1 MHTRY
6 LRAWLGV
13 CAVLVCAVFGPRVA
27 RAQATGTIRG
37 HVVETGSRRPLGD
50 VQITVNGTQ
59 LGAVTNPNGDYA
71 ITNAPAGSVT
81 LQARRLGYTRRTA
94 QTTVA
99 PGTESRVDFDLDIT
113 ATQLDAIVSTG
124 TAGAVEKRTVGN
136 AITQINAED
145 VTAKTNVTSITE
157 ILQARSPGVTI
168 NAGSGTP
175 GTASDI
181 TIRGA
186 SSFSVTR
193 PVVYIDGVRMSTDT
207 LGNFGPSGQALSPNS
222 GGQTAN
228 ALNLV
233 NPEDIESI
241 EVIKGPAA
249 STLYGAD
256 AAGGVI
262 QIITKKGVRG
272 QQSVAWSARVEAG
285 RNDLGSIDLPT
296 NYTLCDAAKSALPAT
311 WPGCVGVTAGTVLSN
326 SPIKDDPNALR
337 NGAVQSYLLS
347 ARGGGD
353 RFSYYV
359 SGAHDL
365 NEGVLHNSYD
375 KRNSLRANFG
385 ITADAKTDFQVNF
398 GVFNS
403 HLRLPLGDESAQG
416 ILFSSQRGRPGRV
429 STLAGQY
436 FTANNQPVEGWF
448 TVTPATS
455 DQYDNETTDSRVT
468 FAGTMN
474 YQPFR
479 WFRNRLTAGLD
490 WTSGQATLFAP
501 PNTPD
506 LTGDNLGLTAQR
518 IPHATVYT
526 LDYMGSAEHAFGA
539 NVLSTTS
546 FGSQVIANRYE
557 ILSANGRG
565 LGSPDVTLI
574 GSTTTIAASNTFS
587 ENNSV
592 GYWIQEQ
599 VGWKNRL
606 FLTAALRGDDNSS
619 FGANFNAAYYP
630 KASMSWIMSE
640 EPMLHGF
647 FDAIHADDF
656 KFRAA
661 YGEAGKA
668 PQPYSATRTY
678 TVSTVTLGGTS
689 GSAIRTL
696 DFGNP
701 NLKPERGEE
710 AEVGFE
716 GNFLRSLV
724 GVDFTYY
731 NKQMRDVLFSQT
743 VAPSSGF
750 RGVQQANL
758 GRTKNTG
765 IELGLTATPVRRTN
779 FTWDS
784 RISLSTNRN
793 KLVSFGD
800 TSVKQVQL
808 SGASYGPV
816 QFLRPGAPIASYWA
830 RFPQRNADGTPVFVN
845 GVLQLTDTTYI
856 GPSQPTREI
865 AFSNTFSLFKNLSIY
880 SLFDYKGGHYNYR
893 GAELYRCA
901 SAANCWVLNDPNTP
915 ATELPLYRIGN
926 GTGTPFGLYIHKAD
940 FVKLRDVSVTYTLP
954 SKWASRAQANSMS
967 VTLAGH
973 NLALWSD
980 YPGPDPEVNTYGNR
994 TFIRGDIY
1002 SMPMTRRL
1010 TAALNLTF

>member
-1 MHTRY
+1 MHTRFS
-6 LRAWLGV
+6 RAALGV
-13 CAVLVCAVFGPRVA
+13 CTVFACMALGSRALV
-27 RAQATGTIRG
+27 AQATGTIRG
-37 HVVETGSRRPLGD
+37 HVVEAGSQRALGD
-50 VQITVNGTQ
+50 VQVTVSGTQ
-59 LGAVTNPNGDYA
+59 LGAVSNGNGDFTIANVPSGAY
-71 ITNAPAGSVT
+71 TV
-81 LQARRLGYTRRTA
+81 QARRIGYSRRSA
-94 QTTVA
+94 QATVV
-99 PGTESRVDFDLDIT
+99 PSTEARVDFALDVA
-113 ATQLDAIVSTG
+113 ATQLDAIVTTG

-145 VTAKTNVTSITE
+145 VTAKTNVTSVTE

-186 SSFSVTR
+186 SSFTVTR

-207 LGNFGPSGQALSPNS
+207 LGNFGPSGQGLSPNS

-228 ALNLV
+228 GLNLV

-285 RNDLGSIDLPT
+285 RNDLGSIELPT
-296 NYTLCDAAKSALPAT
+296 NYTLCDAAKIALPAT
-311 WPGCVGVTAGTVLSN
+311 WPGCVGVAAGTVLSM
-326 SPIKDDPNALR
+326 SPIQDDPHALR

-375 KRNSLRANFG
+375 KRNSVRANFG

-429 STLAGQY
+429 STLAGQC
-436 FTANNQPVEGWF
+436 FTMNNSPVEGWF
-448 TVTPATS
+448 TVTPSTS

-468 FAGTMN
+468 FAGTAN
-474 YQPFR
+474 YQPFK

-526 LDYMGSAEHAFGA
+526 LDYMGSVEHPFGA
-539 NVLSTTS
+539 NLLSTTS

-574 GSTTTIAASNTFS
+574 GSTTTITAGNTFV

-592 GYWIQEQ
+592 GYWIQQQ

-606 FLTAALRGDDNSS
+606 FLTGALRADDNSS
-619 FGANFNAAYYP
+619 FGSDFNAAYYP
-630 KASMSWIMSE
+630 KASVSWIMSE
-640 EPMLHGF
+640 EPRLRGF
-647 FDAIHADDF
+647 FDAIHAD
-656 KFRAA
+656 
-661 YGEAGKA
+661 
-668 PQPYSATRTY
+668 
-678 TVSTVTLGGTS
+678 
-689 GSAIRTL
+689 
-696 DFGNP
+696 
-701 NLKPERGEE
+701 
-710 AEVGFE
+710 
-716 GNFLRSLV
+716 
-724 GVDFTYY
+724 
-731 NKQMRDVLFSQT
+731 
-743 VAPSSGF
+743 
-750 RGVQQANL
+750 
-758 GRTKNTG
+758 
-765 IELGLTATPVRRTN
+765 
-779 FTWDS
+779 
-784 RISLSTNRN
+784 
-793 KLVSFGD
+793 
-800 TSVKQVQL
+800 
-808 SGASYGPV
+808 
-816 QFLRPGAPIASYWA
+816 
-830 RFPQRNADGTPVFVN
+830 
-845 GVLQLTDTTYI
+845 
-856 GPSQPTREI
+856 
-865 AFSNTFSLFKNLSIY
+865 
-880 SLFDYKGGHYNYR
+880 
-893 GAELYRCA
+893 
-901 SAANCWVLNDPNTP
+901 
-915 ATELPLYRIGN
+915 
-926 GTGTPFGLYIHKAD
+926 
-940 FVKLRDVSVTYTLP
+940 
-954 SKWASRAQANSMS
+954 
-967 VTLAGH
+967 
-973 NLALWSD
+973 
-980 YPGPDPEVNTYGNR
+980 
-994 TFIRGDIY
+994 
-1002 SMPMTRRL
+1002 
-1010 TAALNLTF
+1010 

>member
-1 MHTRY
+1 MHTRIS
-6 LRAWLGV
+6 RAGLGV
-13 CAVLVCAVFGPRVA
+13 CTVLVCLALGPRALV
-27 RAQATGTIRG
+27 AQATGTIRG
-37 HVVETGSRRPLGD
+37 HVVETGSRRALSD
-50 VQITVNGTQ
+50 VQVTVNGTQ
-59 LGAVTNPNGDYA
+59 LGAVTNGNGDYA
-71 ITNAPAGSVT
+71 IANVPSGAQTV
-81 LQARRLGYTRRTA
+81 QVRRIGYTRRTA
-94 QTTVA
+94 QTTVT
-99 PGTESRVDFDLDIT
+99 PGTDARADFELDVA
-113 ATQLDAIVSTG
+113 ATQLDAIVTTG

-136 AITQINAED
+136 AVTQINAED
-145 VTAKTNVTSITE
+145 VTSKTNVTSVTE

-186 SSFSVTR
+186 SSFTVTR

-207 LGNFGPSGQALSPNS
+207 LGNFGPSGQGLSPNS

-228 ALNLV
+228 GLNLV

-272 QQSVAWSARVEAG
+272 QQSVAWTARVEAG
-285 RNDLGSIDLPT
+285 RNDLGSIELPT
-296 NYTLCDAAKSALPAT
+296 NYTLCDAAKIALPAT
-311 WPGCVGVTAGTVLSN
+311 WPGCVGVTAGTVLSM

-337 NGAVQSYLLS
+337 NGAVQSYLMS

-375 KRNSLRANFG
+375 KRNSVRANFG

-429 STLAGQY
+429 STLAGQH
-436 FTANNQPVEGWF
+436 FTMNNQPVEGWF
-448 TVTPATS
+448 TVTPSTS

-474 YQPFR
+474 YQPFK

-526 LDYMGSAEHAFGA
+526 LDYMGSAEHSFGS
-539 NVLSTTS
+539 NLLSTTS

-574 GSTTTIAASNTFS
+574 GSTTTISAGNTFT

-606 FLTAALRGDDNSS
+606 FVTGALRADDNSS
-619 FGANFNAAYYP
+619 FGSEFNAAYYP
-630 KASMSWIMSE
+630 KASVSWIMSE
-640 EPMLHGF
+640 EPRLRRF
-647 FDAIHADDF
+647 FDAIRADDF

-678 TVSTVTLGGTS
+678 TISTVTLGATS

-696 DFGNP
+696 DYGNP

-716 GNFLRSLV
+716 GNFFR
-724 GVDFTYY
+724 GRIGADFTYY
-731 NKQMRDVLFSQT
+731 DKQMRDVLFSQT

-750 RGVQQANL
+750 RGAQQANL

-765 IELGLTATPVRRTN
+765 IELGLTATPVRLTN
-779 FTWDS
+779 FAWDS
-784 RISLSTNRN
+784 RVSIATNKN

-800 TSVKQVQL
+800 TSVKFVQPF
-808 SGASYGPV
+808 ASYGST
-816 QFLRPGAPIASYWA
+816 QFLKPGYPIASYWGA
-830 RFPQRNADGTPVFVN
+830 FPKRNPDGTPIFVN
-845 GVLQLTDTTYI
+845 SVLQLDTTFI
-856 GPSQPTREI
+856 GPSMPTREI
-865 AFSNTFSLFKNLSIY
+865 AFSNTFSLFKSLSVY
-880 SLFDYKGGHYNYR
+880 SLFDYKAGHYNYR

-901 SAANCWVLNDPNTP
+901 SAQNCQILNDPNTP
-915 ATELPLYRIGN
+915 ATELPIYRIGN
-926 GTGTPFGLYIHKAD
+926 GNNTPFGLYIHKAD

-954 SKWASRAQANSMS
+954 SQWAARAQATSMS

-994 TFIRGDIY
+994 AFIRGDIY

>member
-1 MHTRY
+1 MHTRF
-6 LRAWLGV
+6 LRASLGV
-13 CAVLVCAVFGPRVA
+13 CAVLVGAVLSPRA
-27 RAQATGTIRG
+27 AGAQATGTIRG
-37 HVVETGSRRPLGD
+37 RVVETGSRRPLGD
-50 VQITVNGTQ
+50 VQVTVNGTQ
-59 LGAVTNPNGDYA
+59 LGAVTNQNGDYA
-71 ITNAPAGSVT
+71 IANVPAGAAT
-81 LQARRLGYTRRTA
+81 LQARRLGYARRTA
-94 QTTVA
+94 QTTVTA
-99 PGTESRVDFDLDIT
+99 STESRVDFELDVA
-113 ATQLDAIVSTG
+113 ATQLDAIVTTG

-136 AITQINAED
+136 AITQINAEE
-145 VTAKTNVTSITE
+145 VTTKTNVTNVTE
-157 ILQARSPGVTI
+157 ILQARSPGVQI

-193 PVVYIDGVRMSTDT
+193 PVVYIDGVRMSTAG
-207 LGNFGPSGQALSPNS
+207 LGNFDPSGQGLAANS

-228 ALNLV
+228 ALDLV

-262 QIITKKGVRG
+262 QIITKKGARG
-272 QQSVAWSARVEAG
+272 QQSVSWTARAESG
-285 RNDLGSIDLPT
+285 RNDLGAVELPI
-296 NYTLCDAAKSALPAT
+296 NYTLCDATKIAAPAT
-311 WPGCVGVTAGTVLSN
+311 WPGCVGVSPGTVLSM
-326 SPIKDDPNALR
+326 SPIQDDPEALR
-337 NGAVQSYLLS
+337 HGAVQRYLLS

-359 SGAHDL
+359 SGDHDYE
-365 NEGVLHNSYD
+365 EGVLHNSYN
-375 KRNSLRANFG
+375 KRNSIRANFG
-385 ITADAKTDFQVNF
+385 ITANQQTDFQLNF
-398 GVFNS
+398 GIFNA

-416 ILFSSQRGRPGRV
+416 ILFSSQRGRPGRA

-436 FTANNQPVEGWF
+436 FKAPNGQPIEGWF
-448 TVTPATS
+448 TVTPFSS
-455 DQYDNETTDSRVT
+455 DLYDNETASNRVT
-468 FAGTMN
+468 MAGTAN
-474 YQPFR
+474 YQPVR

-490 WTSGQATLFAP
+490 WTDGEATLFAP

-518 IPHATVYT
+518 LPRNRVYT
-526 LDYMGSAEHAFGA
+526 LDYMGTAEHAFST
-539 NVLSTTS
+539 NLMSTTS
-546 FGSQVIANRYE
+546 IGGQVIATQNE
-557 ILSANGRG
+557 VLSANGRG

-574 GSTTTIAASNTFS
+574 GSTTTIAAANSFT

-599 VGWKNRL
+599 IGWKNRL
-606 FLTAALRGDDNSS
+606 FATAALRADDNSS
-619 FGANFNAAYYP
+619 FGSEFNAAYYP
-630 KASMSWIMSE
+630 KASLSWILSE
-640 EPMLHGF
+640 EPALRGLF
-647 FDAIHADDF
+647 KTIRADDF

-661 YGEAGKA
+661 FGEAGKA
-668 PQPYSATRTY
+668 PAPYSATRTY
-678 TVSTVTLGGTS
+678 TISTVTLGNTS
-689 GSAIRTL
+689 GSALRTF

-701 NLKPERGEE
+701 NLKPEKGEE
-710 AEVGFE
+710 FEVGFE
-716 GNFLRSLV
+716 ANFLNDRL
-724 GVDFTYY
+724 GADFTYY
-731 NKQMRDVLFSQT
+731 NKDMRDVLFSQSI
-743 VAPSSGF
+743 APSSGF

-765 IELGLTATPVRRTN
+765 IELGLTATPIRRSA

-784 RISLSTNRN
+784 RVSLSTNKN

-800 TSVKQVQL
+800 TSVKQVQPF
-808 SGASYGPV
+808 ASYGSV
-816 QFLRPGAPIASYWA
+816 QLLRPGYPIAGYWA
-830 RFPQRNADGTPVFVN
+830 RFPKRNPDGTPMFVN
-845 GVLQLTDTTYI
+845 NVLQLTDTTYI
-856 GPSQPTREI
+856 GPSLPTREV
-865 AFSNTFSLFKNLSIY
+865 AFSNTFTIFRNLSIY

-893 GAELYRCA
+893 GAELYRCG
-901 SAANCWVLNDPNTP
+901 SAQNCEILNDPNTP
-915 ATELPLYRIGN
+915 ATELPLYRIGAGSN
-926 GTGTPFGLYIHKAD
+926 APYGLYIHKAD

-954 SKWASRAQANSMS
+954 QQWITRMPVTSMS

-994 TFIRGDIY
+994 AFIRGDIY

>member
-1 MHTRY
+1 MHTRIS
-6 LRAWLGV
+6 RAALGV
-13 CAVLVCAVFGPRVA
+13 CTVLVCLALGSRALV
-27 RAQATGTIRG
+27 AQATGTIRG
-37 HVVETGSRRPLGD
+37 HVVETGSRRALSD
-50 VQITVNGTQ
+50 VQVTVNGTP
-59 LGAVTNPNGDYA
+59 LGAVTNGNGDYA
-71 ITNAPAGSVT
+71 IANVPSGAQTV
-81 LQARRLGYTRRTA
+81 QVRRIGYTRRAA
-94 QTTVA
+94 QTTVT
-99 PGTESRVDFDLDIT
+99 PGTDARVDFELDVA
-113 ATQLDAIVSTG
+113 ATQLDAIVTTG

-136 AITQINAED
+136 AVTQINAED
-145 VTAKTNVTSITE
+145 VTAKTNVTSVTE

-175 GTASDI
+175 GTAADI

-186 SSFSVTR
+186 SSFTVTR

-207 LGNFGPSGQALSPNS
+207 LGNFGPSGQGLSPNS

-228 ALNLV
+228 GLNLV

-272 QQSVAWSARVEAG
+272 QQSVAWTARVEAG
-285 RNDLGSIDLPT
+285 RNDLGSIELPT
-296 NYTLCDAAKSALPAT
+296 NYTLCDAAKIALPAT
-311 WPGCVGVTAGTVLSN
+311 WPGCVGVAAGTVLSN
-326 SPIKDDPNALR
+326 SPIQDDPHALR

-347 ARGGGD
+347 ARGGGE

-375 KRNSLRANFG
+375 KRNSVRANFG

-436 FTANNQPVEGWF
+436 FTMNNSPVEGWF
-448 TVTPATS
+448 TVTPSTS
-455 DQYDNETTDSRVT
+455 DQYENETTDSRVT
-468 FAGTMN
+468 FAGTAN
-474 YQPFR
+474 YQPFK

-518 IPHATVYT
+518 IPRATVYT
-526 LDYMGSAEHAFGA
+526 LDYLGSAEHGFGA
-539 NVLSTTS
+539 NFLSTTS

-565 LGSPDVTLI
+565 LGSPDVSLI
-574 GSTTTIAASNTFS
+574 GSTTTITAGNTFT

-606 FLTAALRGDDNSS
+606 FVTGAVRADDNSS
-619 FGANFNAAYYP
+619 FGSEFNAAYYP
-630 KASMSWIMSE
+630 KASVSWIMSE
-640 EPMLHGF
+640 EPRLRRF
-647 FDAIHADDF
+647 FDAIRADDF

-678 TVSTVTLGGTS
+678 TVSTVTLGSTS

-696 DFGNP
+696 DYGNP

-710 AEVGFE
+710 AELGFE
-716 GNFLRSLV
+716 GNFLRGRV
-724 GVDFTYY
+724 GADFTYY

-765 IELGLTATPVRRTN
+765 IELGLTATPVRLTN
-779 FTWDS
+779 FSWDS
-784 RISLSTNRN
+784 RVSIATNKN

-800 TSVKQVQL
+800 TSVKQVQPF
-808 SGASYGPV
+808 ASYGST
-816 QFLRPGAPIASYWA
+816 QFLRPGYPIASYWGA
-830 RFPQRNADGTPVFVN
+830 FPKRNPDGTPIFVN
-845 GVLQLTDTTYI
+845 SVLQLDTTFI
-856 GPSQPTREI
+856 GPSLPTREI
-865 AFSNTFSLFKNLSIY
+865 AFSNTFSIFKNFSVY
-880 SLFDYKGGHYNYR
+880 SLFDYQGGHYNYR

-901 SAANCWVLNDPNTP
+901 SAQNCWVLNDPNTP
-915 ATELPLYRIGN
+915 ATELPIYRIGN
-926 GTGTPFGLYIHKAD
+926 GNNTPFGLYIHKAD
-940 FVKLRDVSVTYTLP
+940 FIKLRDVSVTYTLP
-954 SKWASRAQANSMS
+954 SQWASRAQASSMS

-973 NLALWSD
+973 NLALWSS

-994 TFIRGDIY
+994 AFIRGDIY

>member
-1 MHTRY
+1 
-6 LRAWLGV
+6 
-13 CAVLVCAVFGPRVA
+13 
-27 RAQATGTIRG
+27 
-37 HVVETGSRRPLGD
+37 
-50 VQITVNGTQ
+50 VQ
-59 LGAVTNPNGDYA
+59 
-71 ITNAPAGSVT
+71 
-81 LQARRLGYTRRTA
+81 R
-94 QTTVA
+94 
-99 PGTESRVDFDLDIT
+99 
-113 ATQLDAIVSTG
+113 
-124 TAGAVEKRTVGN
+124 
-136 AITQINAED
+136 
-145 VTAKTNVTSITE
+145 
-157 ILQARSPGVTI
+157 
-168 NAGSGTP
+168 
-175 GTASDI
+175 
-181 TIRGA
+181 
-186 SSFSVTR
+186 
-193 PVVYIDGVRMSTDT
+193 
-207 LGNFGPSGQALSPNS
+207 
-222 GGQTAN
+222 
-228 ALNLV
+228 
-233 NPEDIESI
+233 
-241 EVIKGPAA
+241 
-249 STLYGAD
+249 
-256 AAGGVI
+256 
-262 QIITKKGVRG
+262 
-272 QQSVAWSARVEAG
+272 
-285 RNDLGSIDLPT
+285 
-296 NYTLCDAAKSALPAT
+296 
-311 WPGCVGVTAGTVLSN
+311 
-326 SPIKDDPNALR
+326 
-337 NGAVQSYLLS
+337 YLLS

-359 SGAHDL
+359 SGDHDL

-385 ITADAKTDFQVNF
+385 VTADAKTDFQFNV
-398 GVFNS
+398 GLFNS

-436 FTANNQPVEGWF
+436 FTMNNQPVEGWF
-448 TVTPATS
+448 TVTPQVS
-455 DQYDNETTDSRVT
+455 DQYDNETTSNRMT
-468 FAGTMN
+468 MAGTAN

-490 WTSGQATLFAP
+490 WTNSQAIIFAP

-518 IPHATVYT
+518 IPRSTVYT
-526 LDYMGSAEHAFGA
+526 LDYMGSAEHPFGT
-539 NVLSTTS
+539 NFLSTTS

-574 GSTTTIAASNTFS
+574 GTTTTISAGNTFV

-592 GYWIQEQ
+592 GYWLQEQ

-606 FLTAALRGDDNSS
+606 FFTAALRADDNSS
-619 FGANFNAAYYP
+619 FGSEFNAAYYP
-630 KASMSWIMSE
+630 KASVSWIMSE
-640 EPMLHGF
+640 EPRLRGV
-647 FDAIHADDF
+647 FDMIHADDF

-678 TVSTVTLGGTS
+678 TISTVTLGNTS
-689 GSAIRTL
+689 GSAIRTF
-696 DFGNP
+696 DYGNP

-710 AEVGFE
+710 GEIGFE
-716 GNFLRSLV
+716 GNFLRGLI
-724 GVDFTYY
+724 GADFTYY
-731 NKQMRDVLFSQT
+731 DKQMRDVLFSQS

-765 IELGLTATPVRRTN
+765 IELGLTVTPVRGAS
-779 FTWDS
+779 FAWDS
-784 RISLSTNRN
+784 RISLSTNKN

-800 TSVKQVQL
+800 TSVKQVQPF
-808 SGASYGPV
+808 ASYGST
-816 QFLRPGAPIASYWA
+816 QLLRPGYPIASYWG
-830 RFPQRNADGTPVFVN
+830 RFPQRNPDGTPIFVN

-856 GPSQPTREI
+856 GPSLPTREL
-865 AFSNTFSLFKNLSIY
+865 AFSNTFTLFKNLSIY

-901 SAANCWVLNDPNTP
+901 SAQNCEILNDPNTP
-915 ATELPLYRIGN
+915 ATELPVYKIGN
-926 GTGTPFGLYIHKAD
+926 GSGTPFGLYIHKAD

-954 SKWASRAQANSMS
+954 TRWASRAQASSMS

-994 TFIRGDIY
+994 AFIRGDIY

>member
-1 MHTRY
+1 MHTRVS
-6 LRAWLGV
+6 RAALGV
-13 CAVLVCAVFGPRVA
+13 CTALVCLALGSHAVV
-27 RAQATGTIRG
+27 AQATGTIRG
-37 HVVETGSRRPLGD
+37 HVVETGSRRALSD
-50 VQITVNGTQ
+50 VQVTVNGTQ
-59 LGAVTNPNGDYA
+59 LGAVTNGNGDYA
-71 ITNAPAGSVT
+71 IGNVPSGPQTV
-81 LQARRLGYTRRTA
+81 QVRRIGYTRRTGQA
-94 QTTVA
+94 TVA
-99 PGTESRVDFDLDIT
+99 PGADARIDFELDVA
-113 ATQLDAIVSTG
+113 ATQLDAIVTTG

-136 AITQINAED
+136 AVTQINAED
-145 VTAKTNVTSITE
+145 VTAKTNVTSVTE

-186 SSFSVTR
+186 SSFTVTR

-207 LGNFGPSGQALSPNS
+207 LGNFGPSGQGLSPNS

-228 ALNLV
+228 GLNLV

-285 RNDLGSIDLPT
+285 RNDLGSIELPT
-296 NYTLCDAAKSALPAT
+296 NYTLCDAAKMALPAT

-326 SPIKDDPNALR
+326 SPIQDDPHALR

-375 KRNSLRANFG
+375 KRNSVRANFG

-436 FTANNQPVEGWF
+436 FTKNGQPVEGWF
-448 TVTPATS
+448 TVTPSTS

-526 LDYMGSAEHAFGA
+526 LDYMGSAEHSFGA
-539 NVLSTTS
+539 NFLSMTS

-574 GSTTTIAASNTFS
+574 GSTTTITAGNTFT

-606 FLTAALRGDDNSS
+606 FVTGALRADDNSS
-619 FGANFNAAYYP
+619 FGSEFNAAYYP
-630 KASMSWIMSE
+630 KASVSWIMSE
-640 EPMLHGF
+640 EPRLRRF
-647 FDAIHADDF
+647 FDAIRADDF

-678 TVSTVTLGGTS
+678 TVSTVTLGSTS

-696 DFGNP
+696 DYGNP

-710 AEVGFE
+710 AELGFE
-716 GNFLRSLV
+716 GNFLHGRI
-724 GVDFTYY
+724 GADFTYY
-731 NKQMRDVLFSQT
+731 DKQMRDVLFSQT

-765 IELGLTATPVRRTN
+765 IELGLTATPVRLTN

-784 RISLSTNRN
+784 RVSIATNKN

-800 TSVKQVQL
+800 TSVKQVQPF
-808 SGASYGPV
+808 ASYGST
-816 QFLRPGAPIASYWA
+816 QFLRPGYPIASYWGA
-830 RFPQRNADGTPVFVN
+830 FPKRNPDGTPIFVN
-845 GVLQLTDTTYI
+845 SVLQLDTTFI
-856 GPSQPTREI
+856 GPSMPTREI
-865 AFSNTFSLFKNLSIY
+865 AFSNTLSLFKNLSVY
-880 SLFDYKGGHYNYR
+880 SLFDYKAGHYNYR

-901 SAANCWVLNDPNTP
+901 SAQNCWVLNDPNTP
-915 ATELPLYRIGN
+915 ATELPIYRIGN
-926 GTGTPFGLYIHKAD
+926 GNNTPFGLYIHKAD

-954 SKWASRAQANSMS
+954 SQWASRAQASSMS

-994 TFIRGDIY
+994 AFIRGDIY

>member
-6 LRAWLGV
+6 LRASLGV
-13 CAVLVCAVFGPRVA
+13 CAVLVGAVLSPRAA

-37 HVVETGSRRPLGD
+37 RVVETGSRRPLGD
-50 VQITVNGTQ
+50 VQVTVNGTQ
-59 LGAVTNPNGDYA
+59 LGAVTNLNGDYA
-71 ITNAPAGSVT
+71 LANVPAGAVT
-81 LQARRLGYTRRTA
+81 LQARRLGYTRRSA
-94 QTTVA
+94 QTTVTTS
-99 PGTESRVDFDLDIT
+99 TESRVDFELEVT
-113 ATQLDAIVSTG
+113 ATQLDAIVTTG

-145 VTAKTNVTSITE
+145 VTAKTNVTSVTE
-157 ILQARSPGVTI
+157 ILQARSPGVQI

-207 LGNFGPSGQALSPNS
+207 LGNFGPSGQGLSPNS

-228 ALNLV
+228 GLNLV

-262 QIITKKGVRG
+262 QIITKKGTRG
-272 QQSVAWSARVEAG
+272 QQSVAWTARLEAG
-285 RNDLGSIDLPT
+285 RNDLGSIELPT
-296 NYTLCDAAKSALPAT
+296 NYTLCDAAKIALPAT
-311 WPGCVGVTAGTVLSN
+311 WPGCAGVAAGTVLSM
-326 SPIKDDPNALR
+326 SPIQDDPNALR
-337 NGAVQSYLLS
+337 NGALRRYLVS

-359 SGAHDL
+359 SGDHDL
-365 NEGVLHNSYD
+365 NEGVLYNSYD

-385 ITADAKTDFQVNF
+385 VTADAKTDFQFNV
-398 GVFNS
+398 GLFNS
-403 HLRLPLGDESAQG
+403 RLRLPLGDESAQG
-416 ILFSSQRGRPGRV
+416 ILFSSQRGRPGRA

-436 FTANNQPVEGWF
+436 FTMNNSPVEGWF

-455 DQYDNETTDSRVT
+455 NQYDNETSSNRMTM
-468 FAGTMN
+468 AGTAN
-474 YQPFR
+474 YQPFK

-490 WTSGQATLFAP
+490 WTNSQAIIFAP

-518 IPHATVYT
+518 IPRSTVYT
-526 LDYMGSAEHAFGA
+526 LDYMGSAEHPFGA
-539 NVLSTTS
+539 NFLSTTS
-546 FGSQVIANRYE
+546 FGSQVIASRYE

-574 GSTTTIAASNTFS
+574 GTTTTISAGNTYT

-592 GYWIQEQ
+592 GYWVQEQ

-606 FLTAALRGDDNSS
+606 FLTAALRADDNSS
-619 FGANFNAAYYP
+619 FGEDFNAAYYP
-630 KASMSWIMSE
+630 KASVSWIMSE
-640 EPMLHGF
+640 EPRLRGF

-678 TVSTVTLGGTS
+678 TISTVTLGNTS
-689 GSAIRTL
+689 GSAIRTF
-696 DFGNP
+696 DYGNP

-716 GNFLRSLV
+716 GNFLRGLV

-731 NKQMRDVLFSQT
+731 DKQMRDVLFSQT

-784 RISLSTNRN
+784 RISLSTNKN

-800 TSVKQVQL
+800 TSVKQVQPF
-808 SGASYGPV
+808 ASYGST
-816 QFLRPGAPIASYWA
+816 QLLRPGYPIASYWG
-830 RFPQRNADGTPVFVN
+830 RFPKRNPDGTPIFVN

-856 GPSQPTREI
+856 GPSLPTREL

-901 SAANCWVLNDPNTP
+901 SAQNCAVLNDPNTP
-915 ATELPLYRIGN
+915 ATELPVYRIGN
-926 GTGTPFGLYIHKAD
+926 GSSTPFGLYIHKAD

-954 SKWASRAQANSMS
+954 SRWAARAQASAMS

-994 TFIRGDIY
+994 AFIRGDIY

>member
-1 MHTRY
+1 MHTRI
-6 LRAWLGV
+6 LRASLGV
-13 CAVLVCAVFGPRVA
+13 CAVLVCAVLSPRA
-27 RAQATGTIRG
+27 ASAQATGTIRG
-37 HVVETGSRRPLGD
+37 HVVETGSGRPLGD
-50 VQITVNGTQ
+50 VQITLNGTQ
-59 LGAVTNPNGDYA
+59 LGSVTNANGDYTLA
-71 ITNAPAGSVT
+71 NVPAGAAT
-81 LQARRLGYTRRTA
+81 LSARRLGYTRRTA

-99 PGTESRVDFDLDIT
+99 SGTESRVDFTLDIT
-113 ATQLDAIVSTG
+113 ATQLDAIVTTG

-145 VTAKTNVTSITE
+145 VTAKTNVRSVTE

-186 SSFSVTR
+186 SSFTVTR

-228 ALNLV
+228 GLNLV

-262 QIITKKGVRG
+262 QIITKKGTRG
-272 QQSVAWSARVEAG
+272 QQSVAWTARLETG
-285 RNDLGSIDLPT
+285 RNDLGSIELPT
-296 NYTLCDAAKSALPAT
+296 NYTICDAAKIGLPAT
-311 WPGCVGVTAGTVLSN
+311 WPGCVGATPGTVLSM
-326 SPIKDDPNALR
+326 SPIQDDPNALR
-337 NGAVQSYLLS
+337 NGAVRQYLVS

-359 SGAHDL
+359 SGDHDL
-365 NEGVLHNSYD
+365 NEGVLFNSYD

-385 ITADAKTDFQVNF
+385 VTADSKTDFQFSV
-398 GVFNS
+398 GLFNS
-403 HLRLPLGDESAQG
+403 RLRLPLGDESAQG
-416 ILFSSQRGRPGRV
+416 ILFSSQRGRPGRA

-436 FTANNQPVEGWF
+436 FTMNNSPVEGWF
-448 TVTPATS
+448 TVTPAS
-455 DQYDNETTDSRVT
+455 SNSYDNETSSNRMTI
-468 FAGTMN
+468 AGTAN
-474 YQPFR
+474 YQPLK

-490 WTSGQATLFAP
+490 WTNSLATIFAP

-518 IPHATVYT
+518 IPRSTVYT
-526 LDYMGSAEHAFGA
+526 LDYLGSIERALSTNFQ
-539 NVLSTTS
+539 STTS
-546 FGSQVIANRYE
+546 FGSQVIASRYE

-574 GSTTTIAASNTFS
+574 GTTTTISAANTYV

-592 GYWIQEQ
+592 GYWAQEQ

-606 FLTAALRGDDNSS
+606 FLTAALRADDNSS
-619 FGANFNAAYYP
+619 FGEDFNAAYYP
-630 KASMSWIMSE
+630 KASVSWIMSE
-640 EPMLHGF
+640 EPRLRGF
-647 FDAIHADDF
+647 FDAIRADDF

-678 TVSTVTLGGTS
+678 TISTVTLGNTS
-689 GSAIRTL
+689 ASAIRTF
-696 DFGNP
+696 DYGNP

-716 GNFLRSLV
+716 ANFLRGLV

-731 NKQMRDVLFSQT
+731 DKQMRDVLFSQT

-765 IELGLTATPVRRTN
+765 IELGLTATPVRRTS

-784 RISLSTNRN
+784 RISLATNKN

-800 TSVKQVQL
+800 TSVKQVQPF
-808 SGASYGPV
+808 AAYGST
-816 QFLRPGAPIASYWA
+816 QLLRPGYPIASYWG
-830 RFPQRNADGTPVFVN
+830 RFPQRNPDGTPIFVN
-845 GVLQLTDTTYI
+845 GVLQLTDTTFI
-856 GPSQPTREI
+856 GPSLPTREV
-865 AFSNTFSLFKNLSIY
+865 AFSNTFTLFKNLSVY

-901 SAANCWVLNDPNTP
+901 SAQNCLVLNDPNTP
-915 ATELPLYRIGN
+915 ATELPVYRIGN
-926 GTGTPFGLYIHKAD
+926 GSTTPFGLYIHKAD

-954 SKWASRAQANSMS
+954 SRWAARAQASSMA

-994 TFIRGDIY
+994 AFIRGDIY

>member
-1 MHTRY
+1 MHTRVS
-6 LRAWLGV
+6 RAALGV
-13 CAVLVCAVFGPRVA
+13 CTALVCLALGSHAAV
-27 RAQATGTIRG
+27 AQATGTIRG
-37 HVVETGSRRPLGD
+37 HVVETGSRRALSD
-50 VQITVNGTQ
+50 VQVTVNGTQ
-59 LGAVTNPNGDYA
+59 LGAVTNGNGDYA
-71 ITNAPAGSVT
+71 IGNVPFGPQTV
-81 LQARRLGYTRRTA
+81 QVRRIGYTRRTGQA
-94 QTTVA
+94 TVA
-99 PGTESRVDFDLDIT
+99 PGADARIDFELDVA
-113 ATQLDAIVSTG
+113 ATQLDAIVTTG

-136 AITQINAED
+136 AVTQINAED
-145 VTAKTNVTSITE
+145 VTAKTNVTSVTE

-186 SSFSVTR
+186 SSFTVTR

-207 LGNFGPSGQALSPNS
+207 LGNFGPSGQGLSPNS

-228 ALNLV
+228 GLNLV

-285 RNDLGSIDLPT
+285 RNDLGSIELPT
-296 NYTLCDAAKSALPAT
+296 NYTLCDAAKIALPAT

-326 SPIKDDPNALR
+326 SPIQDDPHALR
-337 NGAVQSYLLS
+337 KGAVQSYLLS

-375 KRNSLRANFG
+375 KRNSVRANFG

-436 FTANNQPVEGWF
+436 FTMNGQPVEGWF
-448 TVTPATS
+448 TVTPSTS

-526 LDYMGSAEHAFGA
+526 LDYMGSAEHSFGA
-539 NVLSTTS
+539 NFLSTTS

-574 GSTTTIAASNTFS
+574 GSTTTITAGNTFT

-606 FLTAALRGDDNSS
+606 FVTGALRADDNSS
-619 FGANFNAAYYP
+619 FGSEFNAAYYP
-630 KASMSWIMSE
+630 KASVSWIMSE
-640 EPMLHGF
+640 EPRLRRF
-647 FDAIHADDF
+647 FDAIRADDF

-678 TVSTVTLGGTS
+678 TVSTVTLGSTS

-696 DFGNP
+696 DYGNP

-710 AEVGFE
+710 AELGFE
-716 GNFLRSLV
+716 GNFLHGRI
-724 GVDFTYY
+724 GADFTYY
-731 NKQMRDVLFSQT
+731 DKQMRDVLFSQT

-765 IELGLTATPVRRTN
+765 IELGLTATPVRLAN

-784 RISLSTNRN
+784 RVSIATNKN

-800 TSVKQVQL
+800 TSVKQVQPF
-808 SGASYGPV
+808 ASYGST
-816 QFLRPGAPIASYWA
+816 QFLRPGYPIASYWGA
-830 RFPQRNADGTPVFVN
+830 FPKRNPDGTPIFVN
-845 GVLQLTDTTYI
+845 SVLQLDTTFI
-856 GPSQPTREI
+856 GPSMPTREI
-865 AFSNTFSLFKNLSIY
+865 AFSNTFSLFKNLSVY
-880 SLFDYKGGHYNYR
+880 SLFDYKAGHYNYR

-901 SAANCWVLNDPNTP
+901 SAQNCLVLNDPNTP
-915 ATELPLYRIGN
+915 ATELPIYRIGN
-926 GTGTPFGLYIHKAD
+926 GNNTPFGLYIHKAD

-954 SKWASRAQANSMS
+954 SQWASRAQASSMS

-994 TFIRGDIY
+994 AFIRGDIY

>member
-1 MHTRY
+1 MHTRFV
-6 LRAWLGV
+6 RASLGV
-13 CAVLVCAVFGPRVA
+13 CAALVCAVLTPRA
-27 RAQATGTIRG
+27 AGAQATGTIRG

-50 VQITVNGTQ
+50 VQITVTGTQ
-59 LGAVTNPNGDYA
+59 LGAVTNGNGDYTLA
-71 ITNAPAGSVT
+71 NVPAGAVT
-81 LQARRLGYTRRTA
+81 LNARRLGYTRRTA

-99 PGTESRVDFDLDIT
+99 PSTESRVDFELDVT

-136 AITQINAED
+136 AVTQINAEE
-145 VTAKTNVTSITE
+145 VTAKTNVKSVTE
-157 ILQARSPGVTI
+157 ILQARSPGVQI

-175 GTASDI
+175 GTAADI

-207 LGNFGPSGQALSPNS
+207 IGNFGPSGQALSPNS

-228 ALNLV
+228 GLNLV

-262 QIITKKGVRG
+262 QIITKKGTRG
-272 QQSVAWSARVEAG
+272 QQSVAWTARLEAG
-285 RNDLGSIDLPT
+285 RNDLGSIELPT
-296 NYTLCDAAKSALPAT
+296 NFTICDATKLAAPAT
-311 WPGCVGVTAGTVLSN
+311 WPGCAGAAAGTVLSM
-326 SPIKDDPNALR
+326 SPIHDDPNALR
-337 NGAVQSYLLS
+337 DGAVRQYLVS

-359 SGAHDL
+359 SGDHDL
-365 NEGVLHNSYD
+365 NEGVLYNSYD

-385 ITADAKTDFQVNF
+385 VTADSKTDFQFNV
-398 GVFNS
+398 GLFNS

-416 ILFSSQRGRPGRV
+416 ILFSSQRGRPGRA

-436 FTANNQPVEGWF
+436 FTMNNSPVEGWF

-455 DQYDNETTDSRVT
+455 NQYDNETTSNRIT
-468 FAGTMN
+468 MAGTAN
-474 YQPFR
+474 YQPFK

-490 WTSGQATLFAP
+490 WTNSEATIFAP

-518 IPHATVYT
+518 IPRSTVYT

-539 NVLSTTS
+539 NFLSTTS

-574 GSTTTIAASNTFS
+574 GTTTTISAGNTFT

-606 FLTAALRGDDNSS
+606 FLTAALRADDNSS
-619 FGANFNAAYYP
+619 FGEDFNAAYYP
-630 KASMSWIMSE
+630 KASVSWIMSE
-640 EPMLHGF
+640 EPRLRGF

-678 TVSTVTLGGTS
+678 TISTVTLGNTS
-689 GSAIRTL
+689 GSAIRTF
-696 DFGNP
+696 DYGNP

-716 GNFLRSLV
+716 ANFLRGLI

-731 NKQMRDVLFSQT
+731 DKQMRDVLFSQT

-784 RISLSTNRN
+784 RISLATNKN

-800 TSVKQVQL
+800 TSVKQVQPF
-808 SGASYGPV
+808 ASYGST
-816 QFLRPGAPIASYWA
+816 QLLRPGSPIASYWG
-830 RFPQRNADGTPVFVN
+830 RFPLRNPDGTPIFVN

-856 GPSQPTREI
+856 GPSLPTREL
-865 AFSNTFSLFKNLSIY
+865 AFSNTFSLFKNFSVY

-901 SAANCWVLNDPNTP
+901 SAQNCAILNDPNTP
-915 ATELPLYRIGN
+915 ATELPVYRIGN
-926 GTGTPFGLYIHKAD
+926 GTTTPFGLYIHKAD

-954 SKWASRAQANSMS
+954 ARWAARAQASTMS

-994 TFIRGDIY
+994 AFIRGDIY

>member
-1 MHTRY
+1 MHTRVS
-6 LRAWLGV
+6 RAALGV
-13 CAVLVCAVFGPRVA
+13 CTALVCLALGSHAVA
-27 RAQATGTIRG
+27 AQATGTIRG
-37 HVVETGSRRPLGD
+37 HVVETGSRRALSD
-50 VQITVNGTQ
+50 VQVTVNGTQ
-59 LGAVTNPNGDYA
+59 LGAVTNGNGDYA
-71 ITNAPAGSVT
+71 IGNVPSGPQTV
-81 LQARRLGYTRRTA
+81 QVRRIGYTRRTGQA
-94 QTTVA
+94 TVA
-99 PGTESRVDFDLDIT
+99 PGADARIDFELDVA
-113 ATQLDAIVSTG
+113 ATQLDAIVTTG

-136 AITQINAED
+136 AVTQINAED
-145 VTAKTNVTSITE
+145 VTAKTNVTSVTE

-186 SSFSVTR
+186 SSFTVTR

-207 LGNFGPSGQALSPNS
+207 LGNFGPSGQGLSPNS

-228 ALNLV
+228 GLNLV

-296 NYTLCDAAKSALPAT
+296 NYTLCDAAKIALPAT

-326 SPIKDDPNALR
+326 SPIQDDPHALR

-375 KRNSLRANFG
+375 KRNSVRANFG

-436 FTANNQPVEGWF
+436 FTKNGQPVEGWF
-448 TVTPATS
+448 TVTPSTS

-490 WTSGQATLFAP
+490 WTSRQETLFAP

-526 LDYMGSAEHAFGA
+526 LDYMGSAEHSFGA
-539 NVLSTTS
+539 NFLSTTS

-574 GSTTTIAASNTFS
+574 GSTTTITAGNTFT

-592 GYWIQEQ
+592 GYCIQEQ

-606 FLTAALRGDDNSS
+606 FVTGALRADDNSS
-619 FGANFNAAYYP
+619 FGSEFNAAYYP
-630 KASMSWIMSE
+630 KASVSWIMSE
-640 EPMLHGF
+640 EPRLRRF
-647 FDAIHADDF
+647 FDAIRADDF

-696 DFGNP
+696 DYGNP

-710 AEVGFE
+710 AELGFE
-716 GNFLRSLV
+716 GNFLHGRI
-724 GVDFTYY
+724 GADFTYY
-731 NKQMRDVLFSQT
+731 DKQMRDVLFSQT

-765 IELGLTATPVRRTN
+765 IELGLTATPVRLTN

-784 RISLSTNRN
+784 RVSIATNKN

-800 TSVKQVQL
+800 TSVKQVQPF
-808 SGASYGPV
+808 ASYGST
-816 QFLRPGAPIASYWA
+816 QFLRPGYPIASYWGA
-830 RFPQRNADGTPVFVN
+830 FPKRNPDGTPIFVN
-845 GVLQLTDTTYI
+845 SVLQLDTTFI
-856 GPSQPTREI
+856 GPSMPTREI
-865 AFSNTFSLFKNLSIY
+865 AFSNTLSLFKNLSVY
-880 SLFDYKGGHYNYR
+880 SLFDYKAGHYNYR

-901 SAANCWVLNDPNTP
+901 SAQNCWVLNDPNTP
-915 ATELPLYRIGN
+915 ATELPIYRIGN
-926 GTGTPFGLYIHKAD
+926 GNNTPFGLYIHKAD

-954 SKWASRAQANSMS
+954 SQWASRAQASSMS

-994 TFIRGDIY
+994 AFIRGDIY

>member
-1 MHTRY
+1 MHTRF
-6 LRAWLGV
+6 LRASLGV
-13 CAVLVCAVFGPRVA
+13 CAVLVGAVLSPRAA

-37 HVVETGSRRPLGD
+37 HVAETGSRRPLGD

-59 LGAVTNPNGDYA
+59 LGAVTNANGDYTLA
-71 ITNAPAGSVT
+71 NVPAGAVT
-81 LQARRLGYTRRTA
+81 LSARRLGYTRRTA

-99 PGTESRVDFDLDIT
+99 PGTDSRVDFELDVT
-113 ATQLDAIVSTG
+113 ATQLDAIVTTG

-136 AITQINAED
+136 AITQVNAED
-145 VTAKTNVTSITE
+145 VTAKTNVTSVTE
-157 ILQARSPGVTI
+157 ILQARSPGVQI

-186 SSFSVTR
+186 SSFTVTR

-207 LGNFGPSGQALSPNS
+207 LGNFGPSGQGLSPNS

-228 ALNLV
+228 GLNLIP
-233 NPEDIESI
+233 PEDIESI

-262 QIITKKGVRG
+262 QIITKKGTRG
-272 QQSVAWSARVEAG
+272 QQSVAWTARVETG

-296 NYTLCDAAKSALPAT
+296 NYTLCDATKIAAPAT
-311 WPGCVGVTAGTVLSN
+311 WPGCAGVAAGTVLSM
-326 SPIKDDPNALR
+326 SPIHDDPNALR
-337 NGAVQSYLLS
+337 NGAVRSYLVS

-359 SGAHDL
+359 SGDHDL
-365 NEGVLHNSYD
+365 NEGVLYNSYD
-375 KRNSLRANFG
+375 KHNSLRANFG
-385 ITADAKTDFQVNF
+385 VTADAKTDFQFSV
-398 GVFNS
+398 GLFNS
-403 HLRLPLGDESAQG
+403 RLRLPLGDESAQG
-416 ILFSSQRGRPGRV
+416 ILFSSQRGRPGRA

-436 FTANNQPVEGWF
+436 FTMNNSPVEGWF

-455 DQYDNETTDSRVT
+455 NQYDNETSSNRMTM
-468 FAGTMN
+468 AGTVN
-474 YQPFR
+474 YQPLR

-490 WTSGQATLFAP
+490 WTNSLATIFAP

-518 IPHATVYT
+518 IPRSTVYT
-526 LDYMGSAEHAFGA
+526 LDYLGSIERPFRT
-539 NVLSTTS
+539 NFLSTTS

-574 GSTTTIAASNTFS
+574 GTTTTISAGNTYT

-606 FLTAALRGDDNSS
+606 FLTAALRADDNSS
-619 FGANFNAAYYP
+619 FGADFNAAYYP
-630 KASMSWIMSE
+630 KASVSWILSE
-640 EPMLHGF
+640 EPTLRGF
-647 FDAIHADDF
+647 FDAIRADDF

-678 TVSTVTLGGTS
+678 TISTVTLGNTS
-689 GSAIRTL
+689 GSAIRTF
-696 DFGNP
+696 DYGNP

-716 GNFLRSLV
+716 ANFLRGLV

-731 NKQMRDVLFSQT
+731 DKQMRDVLFSQT

-765 IELGLTATPVRRTN
+765 IELGLTATPIRKTS

-784 RISLSTNRN
+784 RVSLSTNKN

-800 TSVKQVQL
+800 TSVKQVQPF
-808 SGASYGPV
+808 ASYGST
-816 QFLRPGAPIASYWA
+816 QLLRPGYPIAAYWG
-830 RFPQRNADGTPVFVN
+830 RFPKRNPDGTPIFVN

-856 GPSQPTREI
+856 GPSLPTREL
-865 AFSNTFSLFKNLSIY
+865 AFSNTFSLFKNFSIY

-901 SAANCWVLNDPNTP
+901 SAQNCLVLNDPNTP

-926 GTGTPFGLYIHKAD
+926 GSSTPFGLYIHKAD

-954 SKWASRAQANSMS
+954 PQWAARAQASSMS

-994 TFIRGDIY
+994 AFIRGDIY

>member
-1 MHTRY
+1 MHTRF
-6 LRAWLGV
+6 LRASLGV
-13 CAVLVCAVFGPRVA
+13 CAVLVCAVLSPRA
-27 RAQATGTIRG
+27 ASAQATGTIRG
-37 HVVETGSRRPLGD
+37 HVVETGSGRPLGD

-59 LGAVTNPNGDYA
+59 LGAVTNANGDY
-71 ITNAPAGSVT
+71 T
-81 LQARRLGYTRRTA
+81 LANVPSGAATLSARRLGYTRRTA
-94 QTTVA
+94 STTVA
-99 PGTESRVDFDLDIT
+99 SGTESRVDFTLDVT
-113 ATQLDAIVSTG
+113 ATQLDAIVTTG

-145 VTAKTNVTSITE
+145 VTAKTNVRSVTE

-186 SSFSVTR
+186 SSFTVTR

-228 ALNLV
+228 GLNLV
-233 NPEDIESI
+233 APEDIESI

-262 QIITKKGVRG
+262 QIITKKGTRG
-272 QQSVAWSARVEAG
+272 QQSVAWTARVETG
-285 RNDLGSIDLPT
+285 RNDLGSIELPT
-296 NYTLCDAAKSALPAT
+296 NYTICDAAKIGLPAT
-311 WPGCVGVTAGTVLSN
+311 WPGCVGATPGTVLSM
-326 SPIKDDPNALR
+326 SPIQDDPNALR
-337 NGAVQSYLLS
+337 DGAVRRYLVS

-359 SGAHDL
+359 SGDHDL
-365 NEGVLHNSYD
+365 NEGVLFNSYD

-385 ITADAKTDFQVNF
+385 VTADSKTDFQFSV
-398 GVFNS
+398 GLFNS
-403 HLRLPLGDESAQG
+403 RLRLPLGDESAQG
-416 ILFSSQRGRPGRV
+416 ILFSSQRGRPGRA

-436 FTANNQPVEGWF
+436 FTMNNSPVEGWF
-448 TVTPATS
+448 TVTPAS
-455 DQYDNETTDSRVT
+455 SNSYDNETSSNRMTI
-468 FAGTMN
+468 AGTAN
-474 YQPFR
+474 YQPLK

-490 WTSGQATLFAP
+490 WTNSLATIFAP

-518 IPHATVYT
+518 IPRSTVYT
-526 LDYMGSAEHAFGA
+526 LDYLGSIERPLGTNFQ
-539 NVLSTTS
+539 STTS

-574 GSTTTIAASNTFS
+574 GTTTTISAGNTYV

-592 GYWIQEQ
+592 GYWAQEQ

-606 FLTAALRGDDNSS
+606 FLTAALRADDNSS
-619 FGANFNAAYYP
+619 FGEDFNAAYYP
-630 KASMSWIMSE
+630 KASVSWIMSE
-640 EPMLHGF
+640 EPRLRGF
-647 FDAIHADDF
+647 FDAIRADDF

-678 TVSTVTLGGTS
+678 TISTVTLGNTS
-689 GSAIRTL
+689 GSAIRTF
-696 DFGNP
+696 DYGNP

-716 GNFLRSLV
+716 ANFLRGLV

-731 NKQMRDVLFSQT
+731 DKQMRDVLFSQT

-765 IELGLTATPVRRTN
+765 IELGLTATPVRRTSI
-779 FTWDS
+779 TWDS
-784 RISLSTNRN
+784 RISLATNKN

-800 TSVKQVQL
+800 TSVKQVQPF
-808 SGASYGPV
+808 ASYGST
-816 QFLRPGAPIASYWA
+816 QLLRPGYPIAGYWG
-830 RFPQRNADGTPVFVN
+830 RFPQRNPDGTPIFVN
-845 GVLQLTDTTYI
+845 GVLQLTDTTFI
-856 GPSQPTREI
+856 GPSLPTHEV
-865 AFSNTFSLFKNLSIY
+865 AFSNTFTLFKNFSIY

-901 SAANCWVLNDPNTP
+901 SAQNCWVLNDPNTP
-915 ATELPLYRIGN
+915 ATELPVYRIGN
-926 GTGTPFGLYIHKAD
+926 GSTTPFGLYIHKAD

-954 SKWASRAQANSMS
+954 SRWAARAQASSMA

-994 TFIRGDIY
+994 AFIRGDIY

-1010 TAALNLTF
+1010 TAAINLTF

>member
-1 MHTRY
+1 MHTRFV
-6 LRAWLGV
+6 RASLGV
-13 CAVLVCAVFGPRVA
+13 CAALICAVLTPRA
-27 RAQATGTIRG
+27 AGAQATGTIRG
-37 HVVETGSRRPLGD
+37 HVAETGSRRPMGD
-50 VQITVNGTQ
+50 VQITVAGTQ
-59 LGAVTNPNGDYA
+59 LGAVTNGNGDYTL
-71 ITNAPAGSVT
+71 TNVPAGAVT
-81 LQARRLGYTRRTA
+81 LNARRLGYTRRTA
-94 QTTVA
+94 QTTVT
-99 PGTESRVDFDLDIT
+99 PSTESRVDFELDVT
-113 ATQLDAIVSTG
+113 ATQLDAIVTTG

-145 VTAKTNVTSITE
+145 VTAKTNVRSVTE
-157 ILQARSPGVTI
+157 ILQARSPGVQI

-175 GTASDI
+175 GTAADI

-228 ALNLV
+228 GLNLV

-262 QIITKKGVRG
+262 QIITKKGTRG
-272 QQSVAWSARVEAG
+272 QQSVAWTARLEAG
-285 RNDLGSIDLPT
+285 RNDLGSIELPT
-296 NYTLCDAAKSALPAT
+296 NYTLCDATKIAAPAT
-311 WPGCVGVTAGTVLSN
+311 WPGCAGTTPGTVLSL
-326 SPIKDDPNALR
+326 SPIHDDPNALR
-337 NGAVQSYLLS
+337 NGAVQRYLAS

-359 SGAHDL
+359 SGDHDL
-365 NEGVLHNSYD
+365 NEGVLYNSYD

-385 ITADAKTDFQVNF
+385 VTADAKTDFQFNV
-398 GVFNS
+398 GLFNS

-416 ILFSSQRGRPGRV
+416 ILFSSQRGRPGRA

-436 FTANNQPVEGWF
+436 FTMNNSPVEGWF

-455 DQYDNETTDSRVT
+455 NQYDNETTSNRIT
-468 FAGTMN
+468 MAGTAN
-474 YQPFR
+474 YQPFK
-479 WFRNRLTAGLD
+479 WLRNRLTAGLD
-490 WTSGQATLFAP
+490 WTNSEATIFAP

-518 IPHATVYT
+518 IPRSTVYT

-539 NVLSTTS
+539 NFLSTTS
-546 FGSQVIANRYE
+546 FGSQVIASRYE

-574 GSTTTIAASNTFS
+574 GTTTTISAGNTFT

-599 VGWKNRL
+599 VGWQNRL
-606 FLTAALRGDDNSS
+606 FLTAALRADDNSS
-619 FGANFNAAYYP
+619 FGEDFNAAYYP
-630 KASMSWIMSE
+630 KASVSWIMSE
-640 EPMLHGF
+640 EPRLRGF

-678 TVSTVTLGGTS
+678 TISTVTLGSTS
-689 GSAIRTL
+689 GSAIRTF
-696 DFGNP
+696 DYGNP

-716 GNFLRSLV
+716 ANFLRGLI
-724 GVDFTYY
+724 GADFTYY
-731 NKQMRDVLFSQT
+731 DKQMRDVLFSQT

-765 IELGLTATPVRRTN
+765 IELGLTATPVRRAS

-784 RISLSTNRN
+784 RISLSTNKN

-800 TSVKQVQL
+800 TSVKQVQPF
-808 SGASYGPV
+808 ASYGST
-816 QFLRPGAPIASYWA
+816 QLLRPGSPIASYWG
-830 RFPQRNADGTPVFVN
+830 RFPQRNPDGTPIFVN
-845 GVLQLTDTTYI
+845 GVLQLTDTMYI
-856 GPSQPTREI
+856 GPSLPTREV
-865 AFSNTFSLFKNLSIY
+865 AFSNTFTLFKNFSVY

-901 SAANCWVLNDPNTP
+901 SAQNCAILNDPNTP
-915 ATELPLYRIGN
+915 ATELPVYRIGN
-926 GTGTPFGLYIHKAD
+926 GTTTPFGLYIHKAD

-954 SKWASRAQANSMS
+954 ARWAARAQASTMS

-994 TFIRGDIY
+994 AFIRGDIY

>member
-1 MHTRY
+1 MHTRS
-6 LRAWLGV
+6 LRASLGV
-13 CAVLVCAVFGPRVA
+13 CAVLVGAVLSPRA
-27 RAQATGTIRG
+27 AGAQATGTIRG
-37 HVVETGSRRPLGD
+37 HVAETGSRRPLGD

-59 LGAVTNPNGDYA
+59 LGAVTNQNGDYA
-71 ITNAPAGSVT
+71 IGNVPAGAVM
-81 LQARRLGYTRRTA
+81 LQARRLGYARRTA
-94 QTTVA
+94 QTTVTSS
-99 PGTESRVDFDLDIT
+99 TESRVDFELDVA
-113 ATQLDAIVSTG
+113 ATQLDAIVTTG
-124 TAGAVEKRTVGN
+124 TAGAVEKRTVSN
-136 AITQINAED
+136 AITQIDAAE
-145 VTAKTNVTSITE
+145 VTAKTNVTNVTE
-157 ILQARSPGVTI
+157 ILQARTPGVQI

-175 GTASDI
+175 GTAPDI

-193 PVVYIDGVRMSTDT
+193 PVVYIDGVRMSTAG
-207 LGNFGPSGQALSPNS
+207 LGNFDPSGQGLSANS

-228 ALNLV
+228 ALDLV

-262 QIITKKGVRG
+262 QIITKKGSRG
-272 QQSVAWSARVEAG
+272 QQSVSWTGRVEAG

-296 NYTLCDAAKSALPAT
+296 NYTLCDATKIAAPAT
-311 WPGCVGVTAGTVLSN
+311 WPGCIGVNPGTVLSM

-337 NGAVQSYLLS
+337 NGGLQQYLLS

-353 RFSYYV
+353 RFSYYL
-359 SGAHDL
+359 SGSHDYE
-365 NEGVLHNSYD
+365 EGVLHNSYD

-385 ITADAKTDFQVNF
+385 ITASQKADFQLNF
-398 GVFNS
+398 GIFNA

-416 ILFSSQRGRPGRV
+416 ILFSSQRGRPGRA

-436 FTANNQPVEGWF
+436 FTASNGQPMEGWF
-448 TVTPATS
+448 TVTPYSS
-455 DQYDNETTDSRVT
+455 DLYDNETVSNRETVAAT
-468 FAGTMN
+468 VN
-474 YQPFR
+474 YQPLG

-490 WTSGQATLFAP
+490 WTDGQATLFAP

-518 IPHATVYT
+518 LPRSRVYT
-526 LDYMGSAEHAFGA
+526 LDYTGTAERAITS
-539 NVLSTTS
+539 NLRSTTS
-546 FGSQVIANRYE
+546 IGAQIIATQGDT
-557 ILSANGRG
+557 LSANGRG

-574 GSTTTIAASNTFS
+574 GSTTTISAANTFT

-599 VGWKNRL
+599 LGWQNRL
-606 FLTAALRGDDNSS
+606 FLTAALRADDNSS
-619 FGANFNAAYYP
+619 FGSEFNAAYYP
-630 KASMSWIMSE
+630 KAGLSWILSE
-640 EPMLHGF
+640 EPRLRSF
-647 FDAIHADDF
+647 FNTIRANDF
-656 KFRAA
+656 KLRAA
-661 YGEAGKA
+661 FGEAGKA
-668 PQPYSATRTY
+668 PRPYSATRTY
-678 TVSTVTLGGTS
+678 TISTVTLGSTS
-689 GSAIRTL
+689 GSALRTF

-701 NLKPERGEE
+701 NLKPEKGIE
-710 AEVGFE
+710 AEAGFE
-716 GNFLRSLV
+716 ANFLNDRI
-724 GVDFTYY
+724 GADFTYY
-731 NKQMRDVLFSQT
+731 DKEMRDVLFSKT
-743 VAPSSGF
+743 IAPSSGF

-765 IELGLTATPVRRTN
+765 IELGLTATPIRRTA

-784 RISLSTNRN
+784 RVSLSTNKN

-800 TSVKQVQL
+800 TSVKQVQPF
-808 SGASYGPV
+808 ASYGSV
-816 QFLRPGAPIASYWA
+816 QLLRPGYPIAGYWG
-830 RFPQRNADGTPVFVN
+830 RFPQRNPDGTPIFVN

-856 GPSQPTREI
+856 GPSLPTREI
-865 AFSNTFSLFKNLSIY
+865 AFSNTFSIFRNFSIY

-901 SAANCWVLNDPNTP
+901 SAQNCRILNDPNTP
-915 ATELPLYRIGN
+915 ATELPVYRIGA
-926 GTGTPFGLYIHKAD
+926 GTNTPFGLYVHKAD

-954 SKWASRAQANSMS
+954 SQWVARTRAASMS

-994 TFIRGDIY
+994 AFIRGDIY